1 MARMRKRAAARDHR
15 EMNLESFDLNLLRV
29 LDALLVARSVSGAA
43 RRLDLSQPATSAAL
57 ARLRQTLGDPLL
69 VRSGNQMVATP
80 LADELRPR
88 ITRVLEDIG
97 SALNAAATFEPA
109 TTQRRFCIGA
119 NDYAGLVLLVPLA
132 ERVRKLAPRAT
143 LEILPCDGE
152 RTTVLEGALASH
164 ELDLIVADRWSLRG
178 IRSIER
184 ILRESFVSVARA
196 DHPRLS
202 RRVTLEEFLAEDHA
216 LISPRGVVP
225 GVLDHA
231 LEALGRTRRVA
242 LTVPHYLVAP
252 LIVAHTDLI
261 ITLPRRIAESFAR
274 AHHLRTF
281 APPVRVDGF
290 DVVMA
295 FHPRS
300 VAEPPI
306 QWLEGVMR
314 AVAIELDKTPRQAQ
328 DKRR

>member
-1 MARMRKRAAARDHR
+1 MRTPDATRDHR
-15 EMNLESFDLNLLRV
+15 GMNLESFDLNLLRV

-80 LADELRPR
+80 LADELGPR

-97 SALNAAATFEPA
+97 LALNAAAKFEPA
-109 TTQRRFCIGA
+109 TTQRRFRIGA
-119 NDYAGLVLLVPLA
+119 NDYAALVLLVPLA
-132 ERVRKLAPRAT
+132 EQLRKVAPRAT
-143 LEILPCDGE
+143 LEILPCGGML
-152 RTTVLEGALASH
+152 TTGLDAALASR

-178 IRSIER
+178 IRNIEA
-184 ILRESFVSVARA
+184 ILRETFVSVARA

-202 RRVTLEEFLAEDHA
+202 RRVTLQEFLAEDHA
-216 LISPRGVVP
+216 LISPRGVAP

-231 LEALGRTRRVA
+231 LESLGHTRRVA

-252 LIVAHTDLI
+252 VIVAHTDLI
-261 ITLPRRIAESFAR
+261 MTLPRRIAESFAR

-281 APPVRVDGF
+281 APPVTLDGF
-290 DVVMA
+290 DVVTA

-306 QWLEGVMR
+306 QWLKGVMR
-314 AVAIELDKTPRQAQ
+314 AVAKDIDKTEPR
-328 DKRR
+328 KRKTRNVSL